1 MRTYRQ
7 RKVITALINKAK
19 RTPLTKLI
27 AIMRDIF
34 PLITTDLSPLEITG
48 LAYKGGMSMLLF
60 DIEQT
65 RVPLED
71 QCDAGMHNGQWT
83 EVLDFDAVR
92 RYLHDFYLYRQNR
105 RFRQITF
112 FCTKQKSAVNPNFA
126 R

>member
-60 DIEQT
+60 DIEQAQVRSRISAKRECTTANGPRCWIST
-65 RVPLED
+65 RCADIYTILSIP
-71 QCDAGMHNGQWT
+71 
-83 EVLDFDAVR
+83 
-92 RYLHDFYLYRQNR
+92 
-105 RFRQITF
+105 
-112 FCTKQKSAVNPNFA
+112 TK
-126 R
+126 